1 MRMLTSFAA
10 GATPP
15 LKRLAATQT
24 RNAVIQRIA
33 LHPEAIERNVFRI
46 AWPSP

>member
-10 GATPP
+10 CATPP

-24 RNAVIQRIA
+24 HNAGIQRIA
-33 LHPEAIERNVFRI
+33 LHPIAIVRNVYRI
-46 AWPSP
+46 AW